1 MKVDNTHVDN
11 STLEKNHNHTL
22 EKEDS
27 ALKSD
32 SYDIDTPCMSRVQV
46 GGPEEWTLELVMGV
60 AEAG

>member
-22 EKEDS
+22 EKEGS
-27 ALKSD
+27 VHKSD

-46 GGPEEWTLELVMGV
+46 GGPEEWTRELVMRV